1 MRAFAK
7 RVLGLAPQD
16 QAKVLRVTGL
26 DPVPGTIEAVD
37 LLKQKLV
44 RRVDMNR
51 PSERS
56 KALNTTSAYAH
67 IEDAIREVRQSDLP
81 SARILFS

>member
-1 MRAFAK
+1 
-7 RVLGLAPQD
+7 
-16 QAKVLRVTGL
+16 
-26 DPVPGTIEAVD
+26 VD